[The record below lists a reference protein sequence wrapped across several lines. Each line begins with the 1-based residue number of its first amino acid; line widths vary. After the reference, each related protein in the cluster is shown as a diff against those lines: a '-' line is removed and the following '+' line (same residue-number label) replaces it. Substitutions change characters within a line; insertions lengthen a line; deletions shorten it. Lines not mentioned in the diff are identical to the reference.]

1 MHRFVHA
8 GTPSAHSSVMP
19 PTSFLPSSSASP
31 CRSRDCWVL
40 CSLATSHVVLTFVA
54 AAAAAVDCSAVVAV
68 EISSLS
74 LAVDML
80 LLWRRRC
87 DTSRDIRRH
96 HQQQKPPQA
105 SAAANSAVVSHYY
118 HHDYLLLLVMVM
130 VVAHCQEKQQ
140 LLLLLP
146 RCLLLMR
153 CCCCCCCCV
162 CAAAAWY
169 LMINPLKAPL
179 RKVRLS
185 YLLRYPGP

>member
-1 MHRFVHA
+1 M
-8 GTPSAHSSVMP
+8 
-19 PTSFLPSSSASP
+19 
-31 CRSRDCWVL
+31 L

-105 SAAANSAVVSHYY
+105 AAAANSAVVSHYY
-118 HHDYLLLLVMVM
+118 LYHHDYLLLLVMPV
-130 VVAHCQEKQQ
+130 
-140 LLLLLP
+140 
-146 RCLLLMR
+146 
-153 CCCCCCCCV
+153 
-162 CAAAAWY
+162 
-169 LMINPLKAPL
+169 LKHP
-179 RKVRLS
+179 
-185 YLLRYPGP
+185 